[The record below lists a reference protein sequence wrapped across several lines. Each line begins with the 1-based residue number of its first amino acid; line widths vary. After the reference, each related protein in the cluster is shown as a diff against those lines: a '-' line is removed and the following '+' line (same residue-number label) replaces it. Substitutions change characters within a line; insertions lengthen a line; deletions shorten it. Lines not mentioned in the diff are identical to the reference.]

1 MKTPIFYT
9 TISLIVLTTLSSCKK
24 TGSVESADQANAIS
38 QTDSTPLSDS
48 ISSVANLQ
56 VKDKQFIKSAD
67 VNMEV
72 KDVYETTIFLE
83 KSLKDLDGFVT
94 SSNLNSNIIS
104 EKTFVI
110 SDEKAM
116 MVRKFQTENKM
127 QVRIPT
133 VKLGD
138 FLQIINDKKVFLNSR
153 IILAEDVTSNIK
165 LAKLEKERN
174 KNTEKNISKLKLN
187 KDKVKMTDENQSE
200 NNYQQVADF
209 DMKDQ
214 LEYSTVQIFLTEPE
228 VRVAQI
234 AVSNTQNLENQSNFF
249 YDIKNAVSDGFHL
262 IKQIIIGLFGIWP
275 LIFIGVIAFFFYKRK
290 KALKIVTADK
300 N

>member
-1 MKTPIFYT
+1 MKTPI
-9 TISLIVLTTLSSCKK
+9 LTTACTLLIFAALSSCNK
-24 TGSVESADQANAIS
+24 TGNAESAKYENAVAQS
-38 QTDSTPLSDS
+38 DSSSASDS
-48 ISSVANLQ
+48 ISSVATLQ

-83 KSLKDLDGFVT
+83 KSLKDLGGFVT
-94 SSNLNSNIIS
+94 SSNLNSNILS
-104 EKTFVI
+104 EKTFAV

-116 MVRKFQTENKM
+116 MVRKFKTENKM
-127 QVRIPT
+127 EVRIPT
-133 VKLGD
+133 EKLGD
-138 FLQIINDKKVFLNSR
+138 LLQTINEKKVFLNSR

-174 KNTEKNISKLKLN
+174 KNTEKNISKLNLN

-249 YDIKNAVSDGFHL
+249 YDLKNAVSDGFHL

-275 LIFIGVIAFFFYKRK
+275 LIFIGIIAFFLYKRK
-290 KALKIVTADK
+290 KTLKIVTADK

>member
-1 MKTPIFYT
+1 MKTPILNT
-9 TISLIVLTTLSSCKK
+9 ACTLLIFAALSSCNKIG
-24 TGSVESADQANAIS
+24 TAESAKYENAVAQS
-38 QTDSTPLSDS
+38 DSSSASDS
-48 ISSVANLQ
+48 ISSVATLQ

-83 KSLKDLDGFVT
+83 KSLKDLGGFVT
-94 SSNLNSNIIS
+94 SSNLNSNILS
-104 EKTFVI
+104 EKTFAV

-127 QVRIPT
+127 EVRIPT
-133 VKLGD
+133 EKLGD
-138 FLQIINDKKVFLNSR
+138 FLQTINEKKVFLNSR

-174 KNTEKNISKLKLN
+174 KNTEKNISKLNLN

-214 LEYSTVQIFLTEPE
+214 LAYSTVQLFLTEPE

-249 YDIKNAVSDGFHL
+249 YDLKNAFSDGFHL

-275 LIFIGVIAFFFYKRK
+275 LIFIGIIAFFLYKRK
-290 KALKIVTADK
+290 KTLKIVTADK